1 MDAKFSKL
9 LLPAV
14 LLLAGAP
21 AAFAEWPVDEPF
33 APAVAG
39 RPLHEIRPAR
49 VARPKPMTLKPGTP
63 KHAAAR
69 PAATAKP
76 ATPKPATARTVT
88 AKAAKKPAPAVQARA
103 MGAAPAL
110 AMAAPAAAA
119 MPVTQEVPAGQRAAK
134 QTLDDRFDGTVQFSE
149 VGKGIHFARKPL
161 AAGAYFGDRHR
172 SAVHKYYDEHP
183 ASGRAANWRIGEPVP
198 RGAAVKALPGDLL
211 ASLPNLPPGHR
222 YVQLGGDVVMIAE
235 GSRMVVDGISRSAR

>member
-1 MDAKFSKL
+1 MDAKFPML

-63 KHAAAR
+63 KHAAAP
-69 PAATAKP
+69 PA
-76 ATPKPATARTVT
+76 VT
-88 AKAAKKPAPAVQARA
+88 AKAPKVPKVAKVANVGKKPAPAVQARS